1 MRSAKVCLL
10 VAAVGLTLAA
20 AMAPAAGAA
29 PKPQFFHVSAYGVQR
44 QNIVETWVPAPCEPG
59 GRGGG
64 YEGVLTV
71 NSRITWETLRPGKA
85 QFARFGSVGFFNAL
99 PGKKG
104 EFGLQTRVKIS
115 RKVTNNVQF
124 IHCSMEGLP
133 LPSPDPRHIGTN
145 CPTTDARG
153 FAFFYTW
160 DNGKLKTIFSAEP
173 GEKASLNQDYQDC
186 YGNKVANDGIHVEV
200 PLPLSDLSNRGL
212 GKITTTR
219 RFSKEGPGVAEGS
232 LTMTNTIAGKT
243 YVNLKRLK
251 QE

>member
-1 MRSAKVCLL
+1 MRSAKFCLSM
-10 VAAVGLTLAA
+10 AAVGLTFAA
-20 AMAPAAGAA
+20 AMVPAAAA
-29 PKPQFFHVSAYGVQR
+29 ASEPQYFHVSAYGVQR
-44 QNIVETWVPAPCEPG
+44 QNIVETWTAAPCQVG
-59 GRGGG
+59 GKGGG

-71 NSRITWETLRPGKA
+71 KSRITWETLRPGKA

-104 EFGLQTRVKIS
+104 QFGLQTRVKIS
-115 RKVTNNVQF
+115 RKVTNNVQL
-124 IHCSMEGLP
+124 IHCSVEGLP
-133 LPSPDPRHIGTN
+133 LPSPDPRRIGTD

-160 DNGKLKTIFSAEP
+160 DKGKLRTIFSAES
-173 GEKASLNQDYQDC
+173 GELASLNQDYQDC

-219 RFSKEGPGVAEGS
+219 RFTEKYPGVAEGG
-232 LTMTNTIAGKT
+232 LKLTNTIAGKT

-251 QE
+251 QG